1 MTSRLFYRALD
12 TIGDVRIDPG
22 SSDFML
28 LDRVVVDRIKA
39 IEDRGIF
46 LRGLVRWLGYPMTT
60 IAFSRGRR
68 RSGDTKF
75 TVPRMIE
82 LAVTGLSAHSLR
94 PLRFAVWL
102 SLVFAAFGG
111 VLLAYSIVSFV
122 FIRRT
127 VVGWSSIMGTI
138 AILAAAQ
145 FLVLGIIGE
154 YVGRILLQTGR
165 RPSYVIAETDEDR
178 GGAP

>member
-1 MTSRLFYRALD
+1 
-12 TIGDVRIDPG
+12 
-22 SSDFML
+22 
-28 LDRVVVDRIKA
+28 
-39 IEDRGIF
+39 
-46 LRGLVRWLGYPMTT
+46 PMATVE
-60 IAFSRGRR
+60 FSRGKR
-68 RSGDTKF
+68 RSGDSKF

-82 LAVTGLSAHSLR
+82 LAVTGISAHSLR

-138 AILAAAQ
+138 STRAAAQ

-178 GGAP
+178 DAR